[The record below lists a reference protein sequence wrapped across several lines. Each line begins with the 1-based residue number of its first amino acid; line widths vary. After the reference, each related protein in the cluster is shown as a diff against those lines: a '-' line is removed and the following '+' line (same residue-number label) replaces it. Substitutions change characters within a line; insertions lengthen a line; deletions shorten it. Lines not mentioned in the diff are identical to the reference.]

1 MLFSEIIFRII
12 SIYWRGVSQNVSQQH
27 TLRLKSPLT
36 PRICHPSQQV
46 DRGGG
51 CNEMRRCDGC
61 ILASW
66 CIYDESFLCKW
77 LINQHHPT
85 PKWKWLW
92 VKPLQCLNVKNKLT
106 LSWCRWLVIEDQQL
120 DACTHSSHSSQF
132 CVCAVEVRAGKPF

>member
-1 MLFSEIIFRII
+1 MS
-12 SIYWRGVSQNVSQQH
+12 VSSTRCVWNH
-27 TLRLKSPLT
+27 RWPLVYAT
-36 PRICHPSQQV
+36 RPS
-46 DRGGG
+46 RWIEEG

-61 ILASW
+61 IFASW

-120 DACTHSSHSSQF
+120 DSMYTFISLFSV
-132 CVCAVEVRAGKPF
+132 CVCAIEVRNLLIELRTYELIKI